1 MIQPLRHRNASSFD
15 HQRCLA
21 LVLGLLQAIGIPG
34 LADCAGPGTAPINL
48 VPQTCLPIS
57 TAQDATILARA
68 RSKGLPGDL
77 TTLARLYT
85 GALVTDSRNQQW
97 LYPSSA
103 KDPCRSFTPGRKIRL
118 MAYFSCCDTGIWGKC
133 VFGGR
138 FLGDIGAPP
147 INAFQ

>member
-1 MIQPLRHRNASSFD
+1 MPRSLYYHKSI
-15 HQRCLA
+15 A

-85 GALVTDSRNQQW
+85 GALVTDSRKQQW
-97 LYPSSA
+97 FYPSSA
-103 KDPCRSFTPGRKIRL
+103 EDPCRSFPPGRKIRM

>member
-1 MIQPLRHRNASSFD
+1 LIFSLL
-15 HQRCLA
+15 LA
-21 LVLGLLQAIGIPG
+21 FGIPA
-34 LADCAGPGTAPINL
+34 LADCAGPAQSAVDL

-57 TAQDATILARA
+57 AARDPTILARA

-97 LYPSSA
+97 LYPTPA
-103 KDPCRSFTPGRKIRL
+103 HDPCRFFPTGRKIRR
-118 MAYFSCCDTGIWGKC
+118 MAYFTCCDTGIWGKC

-138 FLGDIGAPP
+138 FLGDIGGPS

>member
-1 MIQPLRHRNASSFD
+1 MPRSFYY
-15 HQRCLA
+15 QQSLA
-21 LVLGLLQAIGIPG
+21 LMLGLLKPIRISG
-34 LADCAGPGTAPINL
+34 LADCAGHGKAPINL

-57 TAQDATILARA
+57 TARDATILAGA

-85 GALVTDSRNQQW
+85 GALVTDSRKQQW

-103 KDPCRSFTPGRKIRL
+103 KEPCRSFPPGRKIRL

-138 FLGDIGAPP
+138 FLADIGAPP

>member
-1 MIQPLRHRNASSFD
+1 MPRSFYY
-15 HQRCLA
+15 QQSLA
-21 LVLGLLQAIGIPG
+21 LMLDLLKAIRISG

-85 GALVTDSRNQQW
+85 GALVTDLRNQQL
-97 LYPSSA
+97 LYASSA

-138 FLGDIGAPP
+138 FLADIGAPP

>member
-1 MIQPLRHRNASSFD
+1 MPRSFCY
-15 HQRCLA
+15 QQSLA
-21 LVLGLLQAIGIPG
+21 LMLGLLKAIRISG
-34 LADCAGPGTAPINL
+34 LADCAGHGKAPINL

-57 TAQDATILARA
+57 TAQGDATILARA

-77 TTLARLYT
+77 TTLVKLYT
-85 GALVTDSRNQQW
+85 EALVTDLRNQQW

-103 KDPCRSFTPGRKIRL
+103 KEPCRSFPPGRKIRL
-118 MAYFSCCDTGIWGKC
+118 MAYFSCCDTGIWGKR

-138 FLGDIGAPP
+138 FLGDIGALP

>member
-1 MIQPLRHRNASSFD
+1 MPRSFCYR
-15 HQRCLA
+15 QRLT

-34 LADCAGPGTAPINL
+34 LADCAGLGTAPINL

-57 TAQDATILARA
+57 TAQGDATILARA
-68 RSKGLPGDL
+68 RSKGLPGGL
-77 TTLARLYT
+77 TTLVKLYT
-85 GALVTDSRNQQW
+85 EALVTDLRNQQL
-97 LYPSSA
+97 LYASSA
-103 KDPCRSFTPGRKIRL
+103 KDPCRSFPPGRKIRM

-138 FLGDIGAPP
+138 FLGDIGALP

>member
-1 MIQPLRHRNASSFD
+1 MPRSFYY
-15 HQRCLA
+15 QQSLA
-21 LVLGLLQAIGIPG
+21 LMLGLLKAIRISG
-34 LADCAGPGTAPINL
+34 LADCAGHGKAPINL

-57 TAQDATILARA
+57 TAQGDATILARA
-68 RSKGLPGDL
+68 RSKGLPGGL
-77 TTLARLYT
+77 TTLVKLYT
-85 GALVTDSRNQQW
+85 EALVTDLRNQQL
-97 LYPSSA
+97 LYASSA
-103 KDPCRSFTPGRKIRL
+103 KEPCRSFPPGRKIRL

>member
-1 MIQPLRHRNASSFD
+1 
-15 HQRCLA
+15 
-21 LVLGLLQAIGIPG
+21 

-57 TAQDATILARA
+57 TARDATILDRA

-103 KDPCRSFTPGRKIRL
+103 KDPCRSFPPGRKIRL

-138 FLGDIGAPP
+138 FLADIGAPP